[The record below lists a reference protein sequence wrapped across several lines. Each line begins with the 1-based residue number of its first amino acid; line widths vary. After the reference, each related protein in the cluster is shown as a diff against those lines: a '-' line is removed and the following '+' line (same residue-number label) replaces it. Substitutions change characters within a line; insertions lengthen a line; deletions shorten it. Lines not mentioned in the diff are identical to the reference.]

1 MNETQK
7 LIVLGQDGAIPY
19 IIADGMAHGHL
30 PNFARLAQIGVFSRI
45 LPHPSAVTPGNW
57 AHVSTGALPWT
68 TGISEFALHRVG
80 EPFTDRVHA
89 FGREECQAQTAWEA
103 LGKRG
108 LRSATISYPHGR
120 PRAGD
125 FHAAIGGDG
134 APGEFCP
141 FTTVARSRGLFT
153 DNLEPGDPYGW
164 REHER
169 LVLDKAD
176 AAAVIIGPKAAGEIQ
191 PWLDLS
197 ATLVEGGWVRFTK
210 RDDGQVL
217 GKARA
222 GEWSP
227 WIECAGRHGD
237 VELTCEFRIRPV
249 VADASGRRLALYVSA
264 LQAKDAFADPAEL
277 SASLRRDLGPYT
289 EPLSI
294 SSLVTGWID
303 PQGMI
308 EEFRAQALWQARA
321 ALHLTRDLGYAAVF
335 TKWHAFDKFYHFFFQ
350 KIDTQSPLYCPEE
363 FEYYEGIHQQILQV
377 ADEMVGVVLGDMT
390 SETLLLVI
398 SDHGLM
404 PSRRHL
410 YLNNFLANR
419 GYLATTGD
427 PDARGQIRVDWR
439 RTRAV
444 AHPFTQV
451 WINTKGRDPDGTVN
465 PGDEYESL
473 RDEII
478 AALRD
483 WKDPDTGQHIMS
495 QVFRIEDGAPYGLGA
510 PTDGDIRFF
519 CCPGYSVFRTTA
531 VTADRREVAPA
542 RGPFLGDHGSCLPT
556 ARLGRGS
563 ETAMLF
569 MAGPRV
575 RQGYSRPNPMRI
587 SDILPTALTCLGWPL
602 PQHSEG
608 GVAMDCLEVS

>member
-1 MNETQK
+1 MSVPGK
-7 LIVLGQDGAIPY
+7 LIVLGQDGAVPH
-19 IIADGMAHGHL
+19 IIAEGIARGL
-30 PNFARLAQIGVFSRI
+30 LRNFARLAEIGVFAKV

-80 EPFTDRVHA
+80 SPFTDWVHA
-89 FGREECQAQTAWEA
+89 FARDECRAETIWEA
-103 LGKRG
+103 LGRRG

-153 DNLEPGDPYGW
+153 DNVTPLDPHGW

-169 LVLDKAD
+169 LVLDD
-176 AAAVIIGPKAAGEIQ
+176 NTTTFVVGPKSAGGIC
-191 PWLDLS
+191 PWLELS
-197 ATLVEGGWVRFTK
+197 ATLVGGGRVRFVR

-217 GKARA
+217 ADVGVH
-222 GEWSP
+222 EWTP
-227 WIECAGRHGD
+227 WIECRGHRGD
-237 VELTCEFRIRPV
+237 TELDCEFRIRPV
-249 VADASGRRLALYVSA
+249 AADASSRSLALYVSA
-264 LQAKDAFADPAEL
+264 LQLKDAFADPAEL
-277 SASLRRDLGPYT
+277 SASLRQALGPYT

-294 SSLVTGWID
+294 SSLLTGWID
-303 PQGMI
+303 PEGMMD
-308 EEFRAQALWQARA
+308 EFRSQALWQARA
-321 ALHLTRDLGYAAVF
+321 AAHLIRELDYAAVF

-350 KIDTQSPLYCPEE
+350 KIDPESPLYSAAE
-363 FEYYEGIHQQILQV
+363 FERYEGIHQQILQA
-377 ADEMVGVVLGDMT
+377 ADEMVGVVLDQMAPD
-390 SETLLLVI
+390 TLLVVV

-419 GYLATTGD
+419 GHLVTTGD
-427 PDARGQIRVDWR
+427 PDAAGRMQIDWSQ
-439 RTRAV
+439 TRAV

-451 WINTKGRDPDGTVN
+451 WINTRGRDPDGIVN
-465 PGDEYESL
+465 PGDDYESL
-473 RDEII
+473 REEVI

-483 WKDPDTGQHIMS
+483 WKDPETGKHVMS
-495 QVFRIEDGAPYGLGA
+495 CVFRAEDGAAHGLGA
-510 PTDGDIRFF
+510 PTDGDVRFF
-519 CCPGYSVFRTTA
+519 CSAGYSVFRTTG
-531 VTADRREVAPA
+531 VTADRREITPST
-542 RGPFLGDHGSCLPT
+542 GPYLGDHGSCLPT

-569 MAGPRV
+569 MAGPKIR
-575 RQGYSRPNPMRI
+575 RGYRRPYPIRI
-587 SDILPTALTCLGWPL
+587 SDVLPTALAALEWPL
-602 PQHSEG
+602 PRDSEG
-608 GVAMDCLEVS
+608 GVAMDCLRD